1 MKNNAPGLKPLKRA
15 CLTLTAMAS
24 VLGMAACTSAS
35 PAPTSSSAPPTSA
48 ATPTAGNTTFVL
60 GTAADP
66 ESLDPAMVSDTESYR
81 VTQQMLQ
88 GLVGV
93 DPLTSEPAPL
103 LASSWE
109 ERDEGRAYAFE
120 LRDDVIFHDGEPFN
134 AEAVCANFDRWYT
147 TPRSARAASTA
158 LPFEDVFKAYSDEPE
173 VSLYSAC
180 QPLGQFEVLISLKS
194 RMTGFIPA
202 LASPGFAMSSPKAL
216 TELAADELT
225 GTREGTRIS
234 EYGRNPVGTGP
245 FRFTSWEDD
254 RVELSFFEEY
264 WGERGEVR
272 DVIFTTI
279 AHPDA
284 RLRALIA
291 GRIDGYDFVTVEN
304 AGEVARAGLQF
315 LQRDPY
321 SVLYLGMNQNFPGID
336 DIKFRQAVAYAVDKP
351 ELISGRFLE
360 GTKPARLF
368 IPEKLG
374 ISGETVESYGH
385 NLDRA
390 KELLAESGYD
400 GSELPF
406 YYPLDISR
414 PYLPAPE
421 KTYAELSRQLT
432 AAGLNLKPMPTQWNE
447 GYVDVVMNEDAR
459 AFHLLGWSGTYQ
471 DPDNFVGAIFGSYS
485 NELAFED
492 NQLFSKINRARTLP
506 NGDERR
512 ESYADISSQVA
523 ARVPA
528 VPLAFPISALAMAPR
543 VVSYPVSPVM
553 NEVFNRIDLADVQP
567 DTTP

>member
-1 MKNNAPGLKPLKRA
+1 
-15 CLTLTAMAS
+15 
-24 VLGMAACTSAS
+24 MAACTSAS
-35 PAPTSSSAPPTSA
+35 PAPTATSAPAAAPSTASA
-48 ATPTAGNTTFVL
+48 ADTTFTF

-81 VTQQMLQ
+81 VTQQMLE

-120 LRDDVIFHDGEPFN
+120 LRDDVKFHDGEPFN
-134 AEAVCANFDRWYT
+134 AEAVCANFERWYT
-147 TPRSARAASTA
+147 TPLAARVTTTA
-158 LPFEDVFKAYSDEPE
+158 LPFENVFKAYSDEPE
-173 VSLYSAC
+173 VSIYSSC
-180 QPLGQFEVLISLKS
+180 QPLGQFEVLIRLNS

-202 LASPGFAMSSPKAL
+202 LASPAFAMSSPKAL
-216 TELAADELT
+216 TELAANDLT
-225 GTREGTRIS
+225 GTRNGTRIS
-234 EYGRNPVGTGP
+234 EYGRSPVGTGP
-245 FRFTSWEDD
+245 FRLVSWEEG
-254 RVELSFFEEY
+254 RVELSSSEGY
-264 WGERGEVR
+264 WGEPGEVR
-272 DVIFTTI
+272 DVVFTTI
-279 AHPDA
+279 VHPDS
-284 RLRALIA
+284 RLRALTA

-304 AGEVARAGLQF
+304 AGEIARAGLQF

-321 SVLYLGMNQNFPGID
+321 SVLYLGMNQDFPGID
-336 DIKFRQAVAYAVDKP
+336 DAKFREAVAYAVDKP

-368 IPEKLG
+368 LPEKLG
-374 ISGETVESYGH
+374 ISGDSVDAYGH

-400 GSELPF
+400 GAELPF

-432 AAGLNLKPMPTQWNE
+432 AAGLNLKPMPTQWDE
-447 GYVDVVMNEDAR
+447 GYIDAVMNEDAR
-459 AFHLLGWSGTYQ
+459 AFHLLGWSGSYQ

-485 NELAFED
+485 NEFAFED

-506 NGDERR
+506 DGEERR
-512 ESYADISSQVA
+512 EAYADISSQIA
-523 ARVPA
+523 TRVPA

-553 NEVFNRIDLADVQP
+553 KEVFNRIDLADVQAP
-567 DTTP
+567 AAP